1 MAEKILVVDDDLE
14 TLRLVGLMLQKQG
27 YHVVT
32 AASGEEGLQVAVR
45 EQPDLILLDIMMPG
59 LDGFEVT
66 RRLRQNPETSSIP
79 ILIFTAKSQV
89 EDKVEGYEAG
99 ADDYL
104 TKPIHPAELIAHIK
118 ALLGRSRARR
128 EAALPRG
135 YVLGLI
141 AAKGGVGLSTL
152 ALNLGLACHQR
163 SKSEVILAEL
173 RLGEGT
179 WAETLNLHDDQALK
193 NLLSLPP
200 TEITRSTV
208 ENNLLRTTLG
218 VRLLLAPRRI
228 EGYNPLFSGMA
239 EKLTL
244 ITRHLATLATL
255 VILDIGTP
263 FLPGY
268 LDLLNQCDEVM
279 VVAESQPFTLK
290 LTRRLLTDLE
300 GYGFG
305 KSKLLTVVLNNRM
318 RADLQYTIT
327 QVQDTLEHSVSI
339 TIPPVPE
346 LAYHAAMRSVP
357 LLHIQ
362 PEGLYAQQVM
372 QLASQFVER
381 TRP

>member
-27 YHVVT
+27 YHVIT
-32 AASGEEGLQVAVR
+32 AASGEEGLLVAAR
-45 EQPDLILLDIMMPG
+45 ERPDLILLDIMMPG

-66 RRLRQNPETSSIP
+66 RKLRQNPETSSIP

-89 EDKVEGYEAG
+89 EDKIEGYEAG

-128 EAALPRG
+128 EASLPRG

-141 AAKGGVGLSTL
+141 AAKGGIGLSTL
-152 ALNLGLACHQR
+152 ALNLGLACYQR

-179 WAETLNLHDDQALK
+179 WAEALSLHDDQGLK
-193 NLLSLPP
+193 NLLSLSSS
-200 TEITRSTV
+200 EITRSAV
-208 ENNLLRTTLG
+208 ENNLLRTTFG

-228 EGYNPLFSGMA
+228 ESYNLLFSGMA
-239 EKLTL
+239 EKLIN
-244 ITRHLATLATL
+244 ITRHLATLANL

-300 GYGFG
+300 GHGFG

-362 PEGLYAQQVM
+362 PEGLYAQQVT

-381 TRP
+381 TRV

>member
-27 YHVVT
+27 YHVIT

-45 EQPDLILLDIMMPG
+45 ERPDLILLDIMMPG

-66 RRLRQNPETSSIP
+66 RKLRQNPETSSIP

-89 EDKVEGYEAG
+89 EDKIEGYEAG

-128 EAALPRG
+128 EASLPRG

-141 AAKGGVGLSTL
+141 AAKGGIGLSTL
-152 ALNLGLACHQR
+152 ALNLGLACYQR

-179 WAETLNLHDDQALK
+179 WAEALSLHDDQGLK
-193 NLLSLPP
+193 NLLSLSSS
-200 TEITRSTV
+200 EVTRSAV
-208 ENNLLRTTLG
+208 ENNLLRTTFG
-218 VRLLLAPRRI
+218 VRLLLAPRGI
-228 EGYNPLFSGMA
+228 ESYNPLFSGMA
-239 EKLTL
+239 EKLIN

-300 GYGFG
+300 GHGFG

-381 TRP
+381 TRV